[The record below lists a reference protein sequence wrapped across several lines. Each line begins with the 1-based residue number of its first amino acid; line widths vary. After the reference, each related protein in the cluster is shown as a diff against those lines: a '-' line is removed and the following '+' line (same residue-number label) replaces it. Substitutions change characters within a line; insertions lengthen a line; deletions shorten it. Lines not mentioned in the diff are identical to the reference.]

1 MEQRAETGK
10 KIAVLVLGIFII
22 LGIAAC
28 VFLMLLTRTEKLDQ
42 AAMATSGVV
51 EEQSTE
57 NLLMDDWIEESL
69 NSFQVDAPADVVAAL
84 TVQTQDT
91 VQTPEAVE
99 EEYLCTYS
107 SERLM
112 TEADVAEL
120 QAGVY
125 ENLPEGKNIIGLT
138 APAIHQLGQLLF
150 PYSVP
155 IVSQNAWAVNDDG
168 TYVPG
173 LFAGAP
179 RHLRL
184 PARST
189 PTLSVASFALK
200 SSPLRI

>member
-57 NLLMDDWIEESL
+57 NLLRDDWIEESL

-125 ENLPEGKNIIGLT
+125 ENLPEGKNIIQMVINEMYAKYGYQFQNEAIQSYFDQKEWYQQITVRNSDMEAILSGMT
-138 APAIHQLGQLLF
+138 DIEVANVQFLAPYGEEE
-150 PYSVP
+150 
-155 IVSQNAWAVNDDG
+155 
-168 TYVPG
+168 
-173 LFAGAP
+173 
-179 RHLRL
+179 
-184 PARST
+184 
-189 PTLSVASFALK
+189 
-200 SSPLRI
+200 